1 MQNLLAQMRGTARR
15 SFGQQAR
22 IDALCSSGKP
32 RRGDVLSEIYRRLSR
47 ATTIAASDTG
57 PSSKKTDD
65 ARGHLSDVH
74 AGSASME
81 YLIVK
86 WLHILSS
93 TVLFGTGL
101 GSAFYMFVTSLT
113 RDARA
118 IAIVVRYV
126 VIADYAFTTP
136 TIIIQPLTGLYLIHL
151 AGFPLSSTWIAV
163 SIALYFLAGAA
174 WLPVVWMQIKMRDM
188 AVAAAG
194 NGTDLPQRYWN
205 FLKWWVALGIV
216 AFAALVVVF
225 YLMVAKP
232 T

>member
-1 MQNLLAQMRGTARR
+1 
-15 SFGQQAR
+15 
-22 IDALCSSGKP
+22 
-32 RRGDVLSEIYRRLSR
+32 
-47 ATTIAASDTG
+47 
-57 PSSKKTDD
+57 
-65 ARGHLSDVH
+65 
-74 AGSASME
+74 ME

-101 GSAFYMFVTSLT
+101 GSAFYMFFTSLT
-113 RDARA
+113 RDARV
-118 IAIVVRYV
+118 IATVVRYV

-151 AGFPLSSTWIAV
+151 AGFPLSSTWILV

-188 AVAAAG
+188 AAAAAT
-194 NGTDLPQRYWN
+194 NGTQLPQRYWN
-205 FLKWWVALGIV
+205 FLKGWVALGIV
-216 AFAALVVVF
+216 AFGALVIVF

-232 T
+232 A